1 MKKLSL
7 FILLIISTSAM
18 AQKSPSYDDAV
29 YQGNRRKPE
38 VEKTTTKTKEI
49 SAGDYLKSAANN
61 RLASTLTGVAGGFLI
76 GLSPTLDDKQTQNLT
91 TIGGI
96 VFGIASI
103 VTHFIAIDRE
113 YKAGEQLNRE
123 KNRGNQAYIQPAKD
137 GLGLNITF

>member
-49 SAGDYLKSAANN
+49 SAGESA
-61 RLASTLTGVAGGFLI
+61 SVKPGE
-76 GLSPTLDDKQTQNLT
+76 K
-91 TIGGI
+91 
-96 VFGIASI
+96 
-103 VTHFIAIDRE
+103 IAISSYE
-113 YKAGEQLNRE
+113 LT
-123 KNRGNQAYIQPAKD
+123 IQ
-137 GLGLNITF
+137 I